1 MLKIQNLNLKIGQKQ
16 ILRNMTI
23 SFESGDVYGIVG
35 PNGVGKTTLFK
46 SILSITR
53 YQGKINIDGKPINDA
68 QVGKLIEYPNFYQA
82 LAVKQNLQLSAKYI
96 GTDEAKVIQALKE
109 VNLIHAVDMKFHDLS
124 LGMKQRLGIARAL
137 MGNDQILLLDE
148 PQNGLDPL
156 GIKAV
161 RELLNTPAIRKDKV
175 TLLAS
180 HNLNEIS
187 RIVDKIVFVNHGEI
201 IGQIDNQTDSI
212 YYVYSHTGKITVPVN
227 QQWQISRIKSSNYIL
242 TTLNEDQL
250 TDLIQ
255 QFDWQFIGDIT
266 SLENLFDF
274 VIIGEVDGNVNA
286 DE

>member
-82 LAVKQNLQLSAKYI
+82 LTVKQNLQLSAKYI

-109 VNLIHAVDMKFHDLS
+109 VNLIHAVDMKFRDLS

>member
-1 MLKIQNLNLKIGQKQ
+1 VLKIQNLNLKIGQKQ

>member
-46 SILSITR
+46 SIFGITR

-82 LAVKQNLQLSAKYI
+82 LTVKQNLQLSAKYI
-96 GTDEAKVIQALKE
+96 GADEAKVIQALKE
-109 VNLIHAVDMKFHDLS
+109 VNLIHAVDMKFRDLS

-227 QQWQISRIKSSNYIL
+227 QQWQISQIKSSNYIL

-274 VIIGEVDGNVNA
+274 VITGEVDGNVNA